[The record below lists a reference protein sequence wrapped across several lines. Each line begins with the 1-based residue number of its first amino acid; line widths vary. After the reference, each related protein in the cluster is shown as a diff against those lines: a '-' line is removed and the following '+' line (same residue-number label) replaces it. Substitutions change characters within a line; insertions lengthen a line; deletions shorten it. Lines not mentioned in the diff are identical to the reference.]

1 MAHQITDTDNLF
13 SVREM
18 PWHGLGVVLDGYPTR
33 AEAQGLALP
42 WEPISEPV
50 YRREVVIH
58 EHSDECYGTGAFFLA
73 DGTTER
79 QVLCGQQSGPS
90 VQFVEI
96 EGSKEIRR
104 DDNGAGL
111 GVVNDTYEPVS
122 NTELFDIAEAVQG
135 QGSDVRFETAGSL
148 DGGRKVWV
156 LLRLNEPI
164 VVPGDPNGAT
174 IAFYALQNS
183 HNGTGSLR
191 GQGVNTR
198 IVCANT
204 STWADMEAQ
213 RSGHEFT
220 FRHSK
225 NVRDRIEDAKQ
236 ALAGWR
242 TSVNEWL
249 TVQEHLVSVKVT
261 REQQEAFI
269 EAFVPMPAAQIVSK
283 RVQTNVANVRSTM
296 WDILGSETSE
306 GVDKTAYGLVQAAVE
321 YAQHYRRTQSATA
334 QGHAENRFSR
344 SMLDRSELTRQAVRI
359 VRAVANA

>member
-33 AEAQGLALP
+33 TEAQQIALP

-50 YRREVVIH
+50 YRREVGF
-58 EHSDECYGTGAFFLA
+58 DA
-73 DGTTER
+73 DGQPTVE
-79 QVLCGQQSGPS
+79 
-90 VQFVEI
+90 FVEI
-96 EGSKEIRR
+96 EGSKEVRR
-104 DDNGAGL
+104 TDNGAGL

-135 QGSDVRFETAGSL
+135 EASDVRFETAGSL

-156 LLRLNEPI
+156 LLRLDEPI
-164 VVPGDPNGAT
+164 QVPGDPNGAT

-225 NVRDRIEDAKQ
+225 NVKDRIEDAKQ

-261 REQQEAFI
+261 RDQQEAFI

-283 RVQTNVANVRSTM
+283 RVQTNVANVRSTL

-321 YAQHYRRTQSATA
+321 YAQHYRRTQSSSA

-344 SMLDRSELTRQAVRI
+344 AMLDRSELTRQAVRI
-359 VRAVANA
+359 VRQVAAV